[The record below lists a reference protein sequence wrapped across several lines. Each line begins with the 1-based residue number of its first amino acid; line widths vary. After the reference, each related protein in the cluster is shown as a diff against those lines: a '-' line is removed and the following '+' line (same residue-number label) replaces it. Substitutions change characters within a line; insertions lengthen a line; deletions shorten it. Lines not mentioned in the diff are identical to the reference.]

1 MLKEKR
7 KLSRVLFHI
16 HAQIKKGTQAY
27 IGRVDNVSLKGLH
40 VKMTE
45 GMNELNPGDQVEITI
60 DLTGDSSDL
69 KVQAEG
75 EVVRWE
81 DNGAIA
87 VNFNHI
93 DLDSFVH
100 LKNIMAYNSGDYDKI
115 MDEFMDSIQE

>member
-1 MLKEKR
+1 LEEK
-7 KLSRVLFHI
+7 KKFSRDLFHI

-27 IGRVDNVSLKGLH
+27 IGRVDNISLKGLH
-40 VKMTE
+40 VNLAE
-45 GMNELNPGDQVEITI
+45 GMSELQPGNQVGITI

-75 EVVRWE
+75 EVLRWE

-100 LKNIMAYNSGDYDKI
+100 LKNIMAYNSGDYDKV
-115 MDEFMDSIQE
+115 MNEFMESNQE

>member
-1 MLKEKR
+1 LEEKR

-27 IGRVDNVSLKGLH
+27 IGRVNNVSLKGLH
-40 VKMTE
+40 VNMTE
-45 GMNELNPGDQVEITI
+45 GMDELHPGDQVEITI
-60 DLTGDSSDL
+60 DLTGESSDL

-75 EVVRWE
+75 EVLRWE

-100 LKNIMAYNSGDYDKI
+100 LKNIIAYNSGDYDKI
-115 MDEFMDSIQE
+115 MEEFMDSIQE